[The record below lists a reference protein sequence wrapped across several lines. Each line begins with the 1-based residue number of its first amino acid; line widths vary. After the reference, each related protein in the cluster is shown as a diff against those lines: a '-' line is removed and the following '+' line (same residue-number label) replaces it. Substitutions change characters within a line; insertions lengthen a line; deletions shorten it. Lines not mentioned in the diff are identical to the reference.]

1 MNNKQIAAIIL
12 QHAEK
17 AHNETSTTV
26 FITIHCGNLSIK
38 APNTE
43 QALTAMAKKFQKPK
57 LLHTHSYRQAA
68 LASKGPICRREPIAA
83 LIKRYPEETEA
94 FTLLKESNHV

>member
-17 AHNETSTTV
+17 AHNDLSTR
-26 FITIHCGNLSIK
+26 ITLNFDSLQVT
-38 APNTE
+38 ANNTPE
-43 QALTAMAKKFQKPK
+43 ALTALAKKFSRPK

-68 LASKGPICRREPIAA
+68 LASKGPICRRESIAA